1 MDYHDDARG
10 RQAPWHRS
18 PLALLVG
25 GRSGIA
31 GAALAVVIAIVA
43 VLRVGS
49 ADVAM
54 VAAAFGLFAVIAQI
68 AMYRWRAATIQRRVD
83 QLSADGCWVAY
94 IRTSSEDLARLE
106 TGDARSRWA
115 ALSPRHMRYLVV
127 DSDRSFVSARTDE
140 SEEGPPLPLRSV
152 TRTRVSADDRTREVL
167 LGGHADVTVD
177 VLWSSEF
184 PQTSTERAQGHR

>member
-18 PLALLVG
+18 PPALFVG

-31 GAALAVVIAIVA
+31 GAALAVVIATVA

-54 VAAAFGLFAVIAQI
+54 VAAAFGLFAVLAQTT
-68 AMYRWRAATIQRRVD
+68 MYRWRASTIQRRID
-83 QLSADGCWVAY
+83 QLSADGSWAAF

-106 TGDARSRWA
+106 TGATRSRWA
-115 ALSPRHMRYLVV
+115 PFSPRHMRYLVV
-127 DSDRSFVSARTDE
+127 GSDRSFVSARTDE
-140 SEEGPPLPLRSV
+140 SAEGPPLPLRSV
-152 TRTRVSADDRTREVL
+152 TRTRISTTNRTREVL
-167 LGGHADVTVD
+167 LGGHTDVTVD
-177 VLWSSEF
+177 VLWSSPF
-184 PQTSTERAQGHR
+184 PADAG